1 LPKGAV
7 YVVELRC
14 CSDILITLNWF
25 LIERFFMYDTVNRNL
40 VGGGF
45 MSTEQKKKLL
55 WGNKKC
61 AAPEEV
67 LVPSLFFLCWLVLS
81 KYLLNTLNHFTA
93 WLPVGYCYVWRS

>member
-1 LPKGAV
+1 
-7 YVVELRC
+7 
-14 CSDILITLNWF
+14 
-25 LIERFFMYDTVNRNL
+25 MYDTVNRNL

-67 LVPSLFFLCWLVLS
+67 LAPSLFFLCWLVLS
-81 KYLLNTLNHFTA
+81 KYLLNILNLFTA